1 MIRKIIRPAR
11 KTHNCFDS
19 LHIKIV
25 TSNSS
30 PPMNHQWFNVLSGQF
45 NFDL

>member
-11 KTHNCFDS
+11 KAHNS
-19 LHIKIV
+19 LHIKLV

-30 PPMNHQWFNVLSGQF
+30 SPMNHQWFNVF
-45 NFDL
+45 KWTV